1 MVIPIKAA
9 WKALEKS
16 SEGKRIKNKKERMAF
31 GYEVNFCTYEDG
43 ENAAS
48 RASDGSSSHS
58 VNRQEARKGPGQEG
72 PFQGSFCPAWE
83 LRQEV

>member
-9 WKALEKS
+9 CKALEKS
-16 SEGKRIKNKKERMAF
+16 SEGERIKNKKEKMAF
-31 GYEVNFCTYEDG
+31 EYEVNFCTYEDG

-58 VNRQEARKGPGQEG
+58 VSTDKKPERDLARKDPSRVASAQPG
-72 PFQGSFCPAWE
+72 S
-83 LRQEV
+83 